1 MGQKRTLTFKPASGF
16 TLTELVIALAVI
28 LILSAIT
35 LPIFSNALSSYR
47 LTSTTG
53 NLAGLIER
61 DRFTAIQRNNL
72 ITLRQDNATGQL
84 TFYLDTNSDGAM
96 DVGDPRFL
104 IPNGMQIM
112 TPGGGVPGPSASG
125 FPFPTAVPL
134 SSVTGT
140 VTFDARGTVNY
151 GAGAPTV
158 YMIVLGSPNQSV
170 AGYRA
175 ITITPMGQ
183 TKTWTWSA
191 QQSGGGSW
199 VTF

>member
-35 LPIFSNALSSYR
+35 LPIFSNAISSYR

-53 NLAGLIER
+53 NLASLIER

-104 IPNGMQIM
+104 IPKDMQIM
-112 TPGGGVPGPSASG
+112 TPGGGVPGPSATG
-125 FPFPTAVPL
+125 FPFPTAVAL

-140 VTFDARGTVNY
+140 VTFDARGTVNF
-151 GAGAPTV
+151 GAVAPTV